1 MSYTIKM
8 RDTVNDGYF
17 ENLRLSTKDIVKE
30 LILKHAENRN
40 GPDGYK
46 SDTECLEDIECH
58 SRDGFIP
65 FSHNKGGLD
74 YNNFCTLSDY
84 NNGGYVPASPKAASE
99 IERQIEYSYSMAR
112 DMLAEKIG
120 PLDMEHFFN
129 DDKENLS
136 YHGLSEL
143 EENLKKSG
151 DTEKALKVSQ
161 WLREYESIEQDCF
174 NGDSDSIMH
183 QLRFFY
189 HGKDAKGIHQA
200 SIVAVINCEGPYHR
214 AGRNEGCKEI
224 EIQWRNNAELKRKLD
239 KALAKASKAVF

>member
-1 MSYTIKM
+1 MSQVLKM
-8 RDTVNDGYF
+8 RDTVNNGYF
-17 ENLRLSTKDIVKE
+17 ESLSQKTKDIVKE

-58 SRDGFIP
+58 SRDGFIA

-84 NNGGYVPASPKAASE
+84 NSGGYVPASPKAAKE
-99 IERQIEYSYSMAR
+99 IESSIDYGLKYAIESTFK
-112 DMLAEKIG
+112 DNQELCEKLG
-120 PLDMEHFFN
+120 LTQET
-129 DDKENLS
+129 LS
-136 YHGLSEL
+136 YHAIDQLTGLDAET
-143 EENLKKSG
+143 KKLAERLQ
-151 DTEKALKVSQ
+151 DDLCNTESDFLN
-161 WLREYESIEQDCF
+161 D
-174 NGDSDSIMH
+174 NDSTIMH

-189 HGKDAKGIHQA
+189 HGKDEKGLHQA
-200 SIVAVINCEGPYHR
+200 SVCCTINCEGPYHR